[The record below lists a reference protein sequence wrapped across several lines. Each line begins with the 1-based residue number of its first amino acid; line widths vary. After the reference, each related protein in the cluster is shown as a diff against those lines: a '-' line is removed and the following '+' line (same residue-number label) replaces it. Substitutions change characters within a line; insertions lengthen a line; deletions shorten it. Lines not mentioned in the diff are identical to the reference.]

1 MNFNAF
7 NIVSIPRLKSAVAN
21 LLATSATTLVPD
33 NNRCYTELLFRS
45 VVPYNITNLRV
56 FDDDPHILEFME
68 NEENFKGTL
77 IDEEE
82 HQANL
87 QSGNFIPR
95 GVRTL
100 EGMFDLN
107 KKFRRPT
114 NVKTHRS
121 SMQFEL
127 VNLGL
132 EAEPKYVN
140 LRK

>member
-1 MNFNAF
+1 M
-7 NIVSIPRLKSAVAN
+7 
-21 LLATSATTLVPD
+21 
-33 NNRCYTELLFRS
+33 
-45 VVPYNITNLRV
+45 NLRV
-56 FDDDPHILEFME
+56 FDDDPHILEFLKN
-68 NEENFKGTL
+68 NESFKGVV

-87 QSGNFIPR
+87 QSEK
-95 GVRTL
+95 L

-107 KKFRRPT
+107 DKFRRPT
-114 NVKTHRS
+114 NVKTNSS